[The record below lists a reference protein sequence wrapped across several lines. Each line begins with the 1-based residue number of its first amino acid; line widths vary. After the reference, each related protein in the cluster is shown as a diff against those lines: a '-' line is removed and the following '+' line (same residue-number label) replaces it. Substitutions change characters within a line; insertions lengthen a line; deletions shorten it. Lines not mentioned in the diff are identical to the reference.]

1 MSKISAADL
10 HVVSSSCS
18 SQIFTSGHLRGES
31 DTPGAVDAAGHHGL
45 HQRPEVLVLDGAL
58 AGELVVHEARP
69 TGDGNSTF
77 GFLTTKLFT
86 AVINRTP

>member
-1 MSKISAADL
+1 
-10 HVVSSSCS
+10 
-18 SQIFTSGHLRGES
+18 
-31 DTPGAVDAAGHHGL
+31 VDAAGHHGL

-69 TGDGNSTF
+69 TGDGNSML